1 MGSRKGT
8 NTGPVSIAEIQEGKA
23 SEAQDIWEQLK
34 LEDNEILAADVAALN
49 EMRAMIHEYVDVFSV
64 PTASIGCTDKATFR
78 VELKPGTQ
86 PVRQKVRPLNPDQRK
101 SLQEQLKVWT
111 DEGVIERT
119 SSPWASP
126 LVPVMKKT
134 GDIRWA
140 VDYRALNGATVSDT
154 YPLPSIAESLER
166 LSGAEIFS
174 CLDAASAYNVIPVEE
189 DSREKLAFISPF
201 GCHLEQRTVEPVML
215 GSLADV

>member
-1 MGSRKGT
+1 M
-8 NTGPVSIAEIQEGKA
+8 
-23 SEAQDIWEQLK
+23 
-34 LEDNEILAADVAALN
+34 
-49 EMRAMIHEYVDVFSV
+49 
-64 PTASIGCTDKATFR
+64 
-78 VELKPGTQ
+78 ELRPGAQ

-140 VDYRALNGATVSDT
+140 VDYRALNGATIADT

-174 CLDAASAYNVIPVEE
+174 CLDAASVYNVIPVVVILT
-189 DSREKLAFISPF
+189 SYKF
-201 GCHLEQRTVEPVML
+201 GAKNSERSLLCSVYWKMPRGVRQSVSDHIFRRSVDIHQEATGTHSDLEAGTTDAPGGRDQDQ
-215 GSLADV
+215 GK